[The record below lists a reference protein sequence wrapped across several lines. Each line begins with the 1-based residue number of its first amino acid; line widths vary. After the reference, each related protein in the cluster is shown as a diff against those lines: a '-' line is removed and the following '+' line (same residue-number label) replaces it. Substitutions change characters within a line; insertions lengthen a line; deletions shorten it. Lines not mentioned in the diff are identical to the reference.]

1 MKIRIVCWLWVLSQ
15 ISLAA
20 PNFVTLSPNEQTNY
34 QIQAKELCF
43 TAQNTLAYL
52 NKGSQYDPQ
61 VIHGGKIL
69 HIPLERVKK
78 TLVFICN
85 NKSKLN
91 DPKFIKQ
98 HFEFVRWYPDTTK
111 AKKLSKGKP
120 LLQQLPKDKVLMT
133 KYFVHLAKAS
143 TKPSSL
149 RPYALYA
156 LPADE
161 IDLTLEEAN
170 AKPNLIRF
178 KYGKHAILKGAL
190 NHKAVSPLA
199 YLTRDDLETTL
210 LQGTVVADFGPP
222 IGKKIFNVHRN
233 NNIAYDR
240 SKGPYEQER
249 YWYFKEV
256 DGIKGYGKD
265 AEHKITVYPEV
276 TFAGDLNEFGLGRL
290 LFIQY
295 RNKAGTVQA
304 KMGVLA
310 DTGGAFD
317 HNLYQ
322 IDYLAGSF
330 SGKESLYQ
338 ATRSLPD
345 YVEAYFMLVKEH

>member
-1 MKIRIVCWLWVLSQ
+1 MRIVCWLWLVSQ

-20 PNFVTLSPNEQTNY
+20 PKFVALHPNELANY
-34 QIQAKELCF
+34 QIHTKELCL
-43 TAQNTLAYL
+43 TAQNTLSYL
-52 NKGSQYDPQ
+52 NKGSEYDPQ

-69 HIPLERVKK
+69 PIPLERVKK
-78 TLVFICN
+78 TLVFVCN
-85 NKSKLN
+85 NQSKLN
-91 DPKFIKQ
+91 DPQFIKQ
-98 HFEFVRWYPDTTK
+98 HFEFIRWYPDTSK

-120 LLQQLPKDKVLMT
+120 LLQHLPTDKVLMT

-161 IDLTLEEAN
+161 ANLSLEAAN
-170 AKPNLIRF
+170 AIPNLTRF

-190 NHKAVSPLA
+190 NHKPVKALA

-295 RNKAGTVQA
+295 KNNTGQTQS
-304 KMGVLA
+304 KMGILA

-317 HNLYQ
+317 FNLYQ

-330 SGKESLYQ
+330 SGKEGLYK

-345 YVEAYFMLVKEH
+345 YVEAYFMLVKEN